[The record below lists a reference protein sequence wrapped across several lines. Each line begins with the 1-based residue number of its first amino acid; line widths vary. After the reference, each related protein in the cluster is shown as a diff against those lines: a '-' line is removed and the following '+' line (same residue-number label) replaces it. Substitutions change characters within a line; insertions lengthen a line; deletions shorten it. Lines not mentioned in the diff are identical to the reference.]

1 MFAHRGEFPR
11 LISLVEVRE
20 LHVTGVG
27 LLWIVSILA
36 ADGAWDA
43 CASGL
48 CGIVLFVSGVWP
60 MSGMN

>member
-1 MFAHRGEFPR
+1 MLTGVGSLV

-20 LHVTGVG
+20 LHVTGFG
-27 LLWIVSILA
+27 LLWITSILTA
-36 ADGAWDA
+36 EGVWDVGAF
-43 CASGL
+43 GL